1 MRFRARAALIDI
13 EGTVGSIAFVRDVLF
28 PYASQ
33 RLDAYVHAHAGDAL
47 VREILDQT
55 ADEADADR
63 DDLAALLAALH
74 DWSARDVKVTPL
86 KTLQGLI
93 WVEGF
98 TTSGIRGH
106 LYPDAVD
113 ALHRFHDG
121 GVALY
126 IYSSGSVPAQKLLFG
141 HSVAGDL
148 LPLFSGFYDTTI
160 GPKREPTSYER
171 ILHDIG
177 APPNEAIFFSDNQAE
192 LDAARDAGIQTVQL
206 ARPDDGTIPTTRH
219 TSVESFSQ
227 IEVGW

>member
-33 RLDAYVHAHAGDAL
+33 RLDAYVHAHAGDAP

-55 ADEADADR
+55 AAEAGADR
-63 DDLAALLAALH
+63 NDLAALVAALH
-74 DWSARDVKVTPL
+74 DWSDRDVKVTPL

-98 TTSGIRGH
+98 TSSGIRGH

-113 ALHRFHDG
+113 ALHRFADG

-160 GPKREPTSYER
+160 GPKREPASYER

-177 APPNEAIFFSDNQAE
+177 VPPNETIFFSDNQAE
-192 LDAARDAGIQTVQL
+192 LDAALDAGIQTVQL
-206 ARPDDGTIPTTRH
+206 ARPDDGTTPTTRH

-227 IEVGW
+227 IEVEW

>member
-1 MRFRARAALIDI
+1 MHFRARAALIDI

-28 PYASQ
+28 PYASE
-33 RLDAYVHAHAGDAL
+33 RMDAYVREHAEEGA

-55 ADEADADR
+55 AAESGAPR
-63 DDLAALLAALH
+63 GDLRALLTALH
-74 DWSARDVKVTPL
+74 DWTDRDVKVTPL

-98 TTSGIRGH
+98 RSSGIRGH
-106 LYPDAVD
+106 LYADAVD

-126 IYSSGSVPAQKLLFG
+126 VYSSGSVPAQKLLFG

-160 GPKREPTSYER
+160 GGKREAHSYER
-171 ILHDIG
+171 IVREIG
-177 APPNEAIFFSDNQAE
+177 VPPNETIFFSDNESE
-192 LDAARDAGIQTVQL
+192 LDAAQDAGVQTVQL
-206 ARPDDGTIPTTRH
+206 ARPEDGTAPSTRH
-219 TSVESFSQ
+219 TSVESFAT
-227 IEVGW
+227 IEVTA